1 MTAAV
6 NPSAGPP
13 APKPQ
18 RFLVTGA
25 GSGIGLAITQAL
37 AGQGH
42 RVLAGARR
50 DDDLAMLAQLANVTP
65 LRLEVSDPTQVAAAA
80 AHVAAAGG
88 ELHGLV
94 QARGRVVCIGSQGG
108 SITQPL
114 YGPYTMSKFALE
126 AFADCLGQEMAAH
139 GVAVSIVQPG
149 AVHTRIGAT
158 AGAANEAR
166 LRATPAPFDV
176 DAARVLA
183 AWSAPA
189 PPQDDAGEESASR
202 RKPATP
208 EFVAEAVL
216 HALLAATPLR
226 RYLGGTRWE
235 GERVLR
241 ALTARLVDAATS
253 PSQQLTRAS
262 TLNRHC
268 GGLGATR
275 QGQPSEASC
284 RVKFEAQGQFKQLG
298 SADRSARPAN
308 ARPHWTAAWTRSS
321 APRGRSPSPKPGS
334 GEVELWLRRCR
345 PEV

>member
-241 ALTARLVDAATS
+241 ADCAFGRRRHQPVAAAHARVNFEQALRRARCDSARAAVRSELSSQVRGARPVQTTRLCRPKRSTRQRATALDSSVDAILCA
-253 PSQQLTRAS
+253 
-262 TLNRHC
+262 
-268 GGLGATR
+268 
-275 QGQPSEASC
+275 
-284 RVKFEAQGQFKQLG
+284 
-298 SADRSARPAN
+298 ARPEPIAE
-308 ARPHWTAAWTRSS
+308 AGQRRS
-321 APRGRSPSPKPGS
+321 
-334 GEVELWLRRCR
+334 
-345 PEV
+345 